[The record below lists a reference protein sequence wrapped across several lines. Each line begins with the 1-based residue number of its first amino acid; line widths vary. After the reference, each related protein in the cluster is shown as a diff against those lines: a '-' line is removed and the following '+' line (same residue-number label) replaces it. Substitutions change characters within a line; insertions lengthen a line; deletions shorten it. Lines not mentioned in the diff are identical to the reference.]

1 MFANSKRFVTMEN
14 RIDTLLSQLYEIEG
28 LMLVMQRRHNE
39 LPEHLLTQFM
49 AKIDSLKQQASDL
62 EKELTN
68 SMANEEPE
76 VIISEPAAV
85 GPIPTI
91 EPETIPEI
99 KPEPETKPESKT
111 ETPITPPVAPVAVEP
126 KPARDIMSAFSI
138 NDRFLFL
145 RELFDGDEQCFN
157 EAIAHMQ
164 HMNNI
169 NQVHNFMTDILEWD
183 PSNDVVKEFSRI
195 VGTCYK

>member
-1 MFANSKRFVTMEN
+1 MEN

-28 LMLVMQRRHNE
+28 IMLVMQRRHNE

-76 VIISEPAAV
+76 VIPEPAAA

-111 ETPITPPVAPVAVEP
+111 ETPIAPPVAPVAVEP

-145 RELFDGDEQCFN
+145 RELFDGDEQRFN

>member
-62 EKELTN
+62 EKELAN
-68 SMANEEPE
+68 SMANEEAEAIPE
-76 VIISEPAAV
+76 PTAAEPTPA
-85 GPIPTI
+85 I
-91 EPETIPEI
+91 EPELIPEI
-99 KPEPETKPESKT
+99 KPEPENEPDSKT
-111 ETPITPPVAPVAVEP
+111 EKPIAPPAAPVAVEP

-145 RELFDGDEQCFN
+145 RELFDGDEQRFN

-164 HMNNI
+164 RMNNI

-195 VGTCYK
+195 VSTCYK

>member
-76 VIISEPAAV
+76 VKPEPAAA

-91 EPETIPEI
+91 EPEPIP
-99 KPEPETKPESKT
+99 
-111 ETPITPPVAPVAVEP
+111 
-126 KPARDIMSAFSI
+126 
-138 NDRFLFL
+138 
-145 RELFDGDEQCFN
+145 
-157 EAIAHMQ
+157 
-164 HMNNI
+164 
-169 NQVHNFMTDILEWD
+169 
-183 PSNDVVKEFSRI
+183 
-195 VGTCYK
+195 